1 MEPQSLQTDST
12 AWLFFVKASWVA
24 AVGAVGVGTAYLPVD
39 LWAKGYMAMG
49 ILFAMGTSF
58 TLAKTLRDQHE
69 AERWIN
75 RLTDAKTEK
84 MLQEYSDV

>member
-1 MEPQSLQTDST
+1 MEPHSLQTDSN

-24 AVGAVGVGTAYLPVD
+24 AVAALSVGTAYLPVD

-75 RLTDAKTEK
+75 RITDAKTEK
-84 MLQEYSDV
+84 ILQEYSDV

>member
-1 MEPQSLQTDST
+1 MDPHSLRTDSA

-24 AVGAVGVGTAYLPVD
+24 AVAVGTAYLPVN

-58 TLAKTLRDQHE
+58 TLAKTMRDQHE

-75 RLTDAKTEK
+75 RITEAKTEK
-84 MLQEYSDV
+84 ILQEYSDM

>member
-1 MEPQSLQTDST
+1 MESHSVQTDSA

-24 AVGAVGVGTAYLPVD
+24 AIAAVGVGTAYLPAD
-39 LWAKGYMAMG
+39 LWVKGYMAMG

-58 TLAKTLRDQHE
+58 TLAKTMRDQHE

-75 RLTDAKTEK
+75 RITDAKTEK
-84 MLQEYSDV
+84 ILQEYSDV

>member
-1 MEPQSLQTDST
+1 MESHSVQTDST
-12 AWLFFVKASWVA
+12 AWLVFVKVSWVA
-24 AVGAVGVGTAYLPVD
+24 AIAAVGVGTIYLPVD

-69 AERWIN
+69 AQRLIN
-75 RLTDAKTEK
+75 RITEAKTEK
-84 MLQEYSDV
+84 ILQEYSDV

>member
-1 MEPQSLQTDST
+1 MEPRSLQTDST

-24 AVGAVGVGTAYLPVD
+24 AVAAVGVGTAYLPVD

-75 RLTDAKTEK
+75 RITDAKTEK
-84 MLQEYSDV
+84 ILQEYSDV